1 MLHYNILL
9 RRLHHPLRR
18 PGGVSVNV
26 ACESFNLQCP
36 PPLQEGDKH
45 ILFQFLKLHGFT
57 PTPTKQNQ
65 NIARNEEKK
74 YFFFLF
80 CLPHDESTKKKKI
93 VKRDL
98 IT

>member
-1 MLHYNILL
+1 MMLKFFKKTSCMLHYNILQ
-9 RRLHHPLRR
+9 RLHHPLRR

-74 YFFFLF
+74 
-80 CLPHDESTKKKKI
+80 
-93 VKRDL
+93 
-98 IT
+98 